1 MKKSSFNISLS
12 LLVAALTGCSSV
24 ASHVNNPHAGA
35 YAGVRQN
42 FHDID
47 HPEDAKF
54 SSYKWVNYLDV
65 PFSATSDAITL
76 PIDLALH
83 SPAKEVKDGAEPT
96 P

>member
-1 MKKSSFNISLS
+1 VKNLSNTSLL

-24 ASHVNNPHAGA
+24 ASHVSNPRAGA

-47 HPEDAKF
+47 HPEDATF
-54 SSYKWVNYLDV
+54 SSHKWVNYLDV

-76 PIDLALH
+76 PIDLALQ
-83 SPAKEVKDGAEPT
+83 SSSKDMKDATGPK